1 MNLLT
6 ILILGLLLGIRHAT
20 DPDHVIAVTTIVS
33 KQRHLKLA
41 SIIGA
46 VWGIGHTVTIFLMG
60 AFIIFFHVVIPP
72 RLGLFF
78 EFCVALLL
86 IVLGVLNL
94 TGVLQR
100 IMTNLN
106 VPGFLHTHLHLHGGD
121 PHVHIHKHMEETL
134 ENPGK
139 KTSLSNFIQKFGI
152 FGLARPLIIGVI
164 HGLAGSAAIA
174 LLILGSITEASI
186 AMIYLLVFGMGT
198 IIGMMGITTLIGV
211 PIIISSKKYQ
221 KIDRYIN
228 VASGIISLIF
238 GAYLAYQ
245 IGIVNG
251 LFGAVPTWNPH

>member
-1 MNLLT
+1 MKNKLL
-6 ILILGLLLGIRHAT
+6 
-20 DPDHVIAVTTIVS
+20 
-33 KQRHLKLA
+33 
-41 SIIGA
+41 
-46 VWGIGHTVTIFLMG
+46 MY
-60 AFIIFFHVVIPP
+60 
-72 RLGLFF
+72 
-78 EFCVALLL
+78 
-86 IVLGVLNL
+86 
-94 TGVLQR
+94 
-100 IMTNLN
+100 
-106 VPGFLHTHLHLHGGD
+106 
-121 PHVHIHKHMEETL
+121 
-134 ENPGK
+134 
-139 KTSLSNFIQKFGI
+139 IQKFGI